1 MLLEV
6 NTQGGDRLVHR
17 SCEGWAP
24 TSAFTHKLC
33 HWWDKSARLTS
44 KMKSDRK
51 YFPLFYHLLCELQQ
65 FFNMEKAVLII
76 ALEIITPMQFQAGN
90 EYGRKKK

>member
-6 NTQGGDRLVHR
+6 NTQGGGR

-24 TSAFTHKLC
+24 TSVFIH
-33 HWWDKSARLTS
+33 KSARLMS
-44 KMKSDRK
+44 KMKSDRE
-51 YFPLFYHLLCELQQ
+51 YFPLFYHLLCGLQQ

-90 EYGRKKK
+90 EYVKKKKIGE